1 MIHFKKMTK
10 AQAKEFVEGI
20 DDLPDAAFEDLTNKW
35 NQFSVDDYDESYSEL
50 RSSIVETYKEQ
61 EANGGYAID
70 LNVGLSLYEQLNL
83 TTGFTIVMANDD
95 DIWRYIECK
104 VFPDLTY
111 KRYPKPA
118 KGDIRINQK
127 RFYSHTRRIWL
138 KTLWWYVHLSWQ
150 STRASTY
157 KVLKDFGTD
166 TISDFI
172 ERTGKGYRLILY
184 RELMREYSLVSKKS
198 AGLFNKIQMQNL
210 VNCKTVEPALTEN
223 GEKGYVVSLVDQV
236 ISGQEVE
243 R

>member
-20 DDLPDAAFEDLTNKW
+20 DNLPDAAFDDLVSKW
-35 NQFSVDDYDESYSEL
+35 QQFSVDDFDESYSEL
-50 RSSIVETYKEQ
+50 RTYLVETYQNQEQ
-61 EANGGYAID
+61 NGGYAVD
-70 LNVGLSLYEQLNL
+70 LNVGLSLYEKLNFN
-83 TTGFTIVMANDD
+83 TGFTVVMANDD
-95 DIWRYIECK
+95 DLWRYIECK

-111 KRYPKPA
+111 RRYPKPA

-150 STRASTY
+150 GNRQATY

-184 RELMREYSLVSKKS
+184 RELMREYSKVDKKS
-198 AGLFNKIQMQNL
+198 SGLFNKIQMQNL
-210 VNCKTVEPALTEN
+210 VNCRTVEPALTEN
-223 GEKGYVVSLVDQV
+223 GEQGYVTSLFDQV
-236 ISGQEVE
+236 INGQEVQE
-243 R
+243 